1 MMCPETAH
9 MNEFGCLNKYWLTA
23 TYTHK
28 HILIRSLIFLS
39 KCLAVFV
46 ISPYHHPCSCPTPQI
61 SSLSFMKRADLRH
74 LHSTVFTFIH
84 IWIQNG
90 WRDLTVF
97 KDTVMYY
104 GNCSSAHWHIVTSNF
119 ASVLVWSLA
128 DSAVS
133 GPLLYWL
140 SCTMLFVI
148 YKGDEEEDGDKPCKP
163 AHTHTCNLSISLL
176 SHTFW
181 LKYTHTYTY
190 HICVHTLKRRLI
202 VASGDRNTA

>member
-1 MMCPETAH
+1 MSRNSTHERIWIFKQKLADRNTRAQ
-9 MNEFGCLNKYWLTA
+9 
-23 TYTHK
+23 THK
-28 HILIRSLIFLS
+28 YQEFDFPEQMFSCVCNFTLRSSIFLS
-39 KCLAVFV
+39 HSPNVF
-46 ISPYHHPCSCPTPQI
+46 IMR
-61 SSLSFMKRADLRH
+61 FMKRADLRD

-148 YKGDEEEDGDKPCKP
+148 YKGDEEEEGDKPCKP
-163 AHTHTCNLSISLL
+163 AHTH
-176 SHTFW
+176 
-181 LKYTHTYTY
+181 
-190 HICVHTLKRRLI
+190 VHTRTLAISPSHYFLTLS
-202 VASGDRNTA
+202 V